1 MFKDTKVQMTICDW
15 CQYGGRVSL
24 REAGVWATSAGGH
37 LHGGCGRPQGKG
49 CMEGMFCIL

>member
-24 REAGVWATSAGGH
+24 REAGVWATGAGGH